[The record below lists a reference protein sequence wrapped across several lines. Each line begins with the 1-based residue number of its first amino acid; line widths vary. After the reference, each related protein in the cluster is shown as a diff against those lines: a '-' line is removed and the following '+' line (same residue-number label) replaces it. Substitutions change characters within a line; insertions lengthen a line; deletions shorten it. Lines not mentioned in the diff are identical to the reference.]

1 MMANNPHWAE
11 VSAAANRAR
20 TNQAGRQQ
28 ALLAQRA
35 LTALTDPMQPGPHVV
50 RWIQALQL
58 RIKHSDWTLAQL
70 GQSMTPPISKHAYA
84 ALLRRALRAG
94 GISADPSAE
103 HAGRDWSNFDDPGV
117 TGTGE

>member
-20 TNQAGRQQ
+20 TNQAGRRQ
-28 ALLAQRA
+28 AVLAQRA
-35 LTALTDPMQPGPHVV
+35 LTALTDPILPGPHVV

-58 RIKHSDWTLAQL
+58 RINHPDWTLAQL
-70 GQSMTPPISKHAYA
+70 GQSMTPPITKHAYA

-94 GISADPSAE
+94 EITADPSAE
-103 HAGRDWSNFDDPGV
+103 HAGRDWSNFDESGR
-117 TGTGE
+117 TET